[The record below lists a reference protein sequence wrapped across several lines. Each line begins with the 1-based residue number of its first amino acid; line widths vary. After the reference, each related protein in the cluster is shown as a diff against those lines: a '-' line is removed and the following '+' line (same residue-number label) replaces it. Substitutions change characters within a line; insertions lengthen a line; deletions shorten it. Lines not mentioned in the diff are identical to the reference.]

1 MSGCK
6 YRIGLAAFAVLVST
20 IVRAEETL
28 TFEDNVYPL
37 IENYCSDCHNA
48 DTLKGDLDVEQFE
61 TTAMVLES
69 IAIWDRIA
77 LRIKNN
83 EMPPRDEPK
92 PTTEEKALIQKW
104 IEQIDRASLDCNHIA
119 SEQSV
124 SWYPGYVMSRRLNRA
139 EYEYT
144 LGDLLGIDIKVSH
157 LFPADGSG
165 GEGFDNNGSALFLS
179 AIQLEKYLEAA
190 DTVIETAIPAVG
202 GYVEYS
208 GTSKIRSSV
217 IAAARKRKD
226 SLQTPLIPVKPKS
239 KKDSREAA
247 RRVVSEFAERAW
259 RRPIEEDEVDRL
271 LTMFDRAFDRGDGY
285 RESVKLA
292 YKAVLISAN
301 FLFLAEPEPEV
312 TGDYLLGGYQLASRL
327 SYFLWASMP
336 DDELL
341 ALAGS
346 GALADD
352 DVLRGQVE
360 RMMRDPRSQALGEQ
374 FAMQWLGISQ
384 LAEITKPDAV
394 RFPEFTD
401 GLAESMRREV
411 ILMFSRIIQEDRSLL
426 ELINSSYT
434 YVNEELAAL
443 YGFEGVEGE
452 GMRAVTLADGNRG
465 GVSGMAAIL
474 TATSHPLRTS
484 PVLRGKWVLSQLL
497 GDRVPPPPPDVPTLP
512 EDDRDL
518 NGLTFRETLEVHRED
533 PACASCHERMDPIGF
548 GLENFGPI
556 GRWRTKQGGFPID
569 AKGVLPSG
577 EAFDG
582 PVELK
587 TILMQRKDQFAR
599 NLSRKMLGYAL
610 GRSLTRHDNCVINDS
625 MDALKKNEYR
635 ASELITEIVLSY
647 PFRHRYSNG
656 KT

>member
-1 MSGCK
+1 MTRCRR
-6 YRIGLAAFAVLVST
+6 RIVLAAAAVLMST
-20 IVRAEETL
+20 LARGEETL
-28 TFEDNVYPL
+28 TYEDNVFPL
-37 IENYCSDCHNA
+37 MERYCSDCHNA
-48 DTLKGDLDVEQFE
+48 DTFEGDLDIEKFE

-77 LRIKNN
+77 LRVKNN
-83 EMPPRDEPK
+83 EMPPKDEPK
-92 PTTEEKALIQKW
+92 PTDEEKALIQTW
-104 IEQIDRASLDCNHIA
+104 IEKINRDGLDCNHIA

-124 SWYPGYVMSRRLNRA
+124 SWYPGYVMSRRLSRA

-144 LGDLLGIDIKVSH
+144 LGDLLGIDLRVSH

-179 AIQLEKYLEAA
+179 AIQLEKYLDVA
-190 DTVIETAIPAVG
+190 DLAIETAIPVVALKG
-202 GYVEYS
+202 RLSSTG
-208 GTSKIRSSV
+208 KLRSAYIV
-217 IAAARKRKD
+217 RARKRKIA
-226 SLQTPLIPVKPKS
+226 LETPLIPMIPRT
-239 KKDSREAA
+239 DRDA
-247 RRVVSEFAERAW
+247 RRVARRVLRDFAERAW
-259 RRPIEEDEVDRL
+259 RRPLEEDEVDRL

-292 YKAVLISAN
+292 YKAVLISPN
-301 FLFLAEPEPEV
+301 FLFLAEPEPEEA
-312 TGDYLLGGYQLASRL
+312 GDYMLGGYPLASRL

-341 ALAGS
+341 GLAGS
-346 GALADD
+346 GALAED
-352 DVLRGQVE
+352 DVLREQAA
-360 RMMRDPRSQALGEQ
+360 RMMRDPRSEALGEQ

-384 LAEITKPDAV
+384 LAEITRPDAD

-411 ILMFSRIIQEDRSLL
+411 ILMFSGIIQEDRSLL
-426 ELINSSYT
+426 ELLDSDYT
-434 YVNEELAAL
+434 YVNEALARL
-443 YGFEGVEGE
+443 YGLEGVEGE
-452 GMRAVTLADGNRG
+452 GMRRVTLNDANRG
-465 GVSGMAAIL
+465 GVAGMAAIL

-484 PVLRGKWVLSQLL
+484 PVLRGKWVLNQLL
-497 GDRVPPPPPDVPTLP
+497 GDRVPPPPPNVPELP

-518 NGLTFRETLEVHRED
+518 DGLTFRETLEVHRED
-533 PACASCHERMDPIGF
+533 PACASCHARMDPIGF

-556 GRWRTKQGGFPID
+556 GRWRTKQGGVPID

-582 PVELK
+582 PIELK
-587 TILMQRKDQFAR
+587 GILMQRKDQFAR

-610 GRSLTRHDNCVINDS
+610 GRSLTRHDNCVVKDS
-625 MDALKKNEYR
+625 MEALKADEYR
-635 ASELITEIVLSY
+635 ASNLITEIVLSY
-647 PFRHRYSNG
+647 PFRHRYSSG